1 MKVSRINSGSIM
13 IHIEGRFDTMI
24 SDIFMENVKSF
35 ISRGINE
42 IIVNLDLVNFIDS
55 RGIGSILVS
64 LKWLKKCNGNLQICN
79 VHEPAATLIELTRLD
94 RIVTTL
100 ESNDTSKLKTNAPLG
115 ELKNRC

>member
-1 MKVSRINSGSIM
+1 LKVSRMNTGSIM

-24 SDIFMENVKSF
+24 SDIFMENVKAF
-35 ISRGINE
+35 ISKGITE
-42 IIVNLDLVNFIDS
+42 VIVNQDLVNFIDS
-55 RGIGSILVS
+55 RGIGSLLIS
-64 LKWLKKCNGNLQICN
+64 WKWLKKCNRNLQLCN
-79 VHEPAATLIELTRLD
+79 VHEPAATLIKLTRLD